1 MLKTPSQAEAAPVR
15 LCGFLCP
22 QFSVAE
28 RAANKIPSGNMPADL
43 VTVLSAWPPSQKWR
57 FQRNHK
63 DIYMKNTLIV
73 GDSVVKQLNGL
84 YSLNDLHKASG
95 GENRHR
101 PNYFLSIAQTEE
113 LIKEIQIAGMS
124 AIYAKPR
131 IGTFVCRELVIA
143 YSAWISPA
151 FHLKVI
157 RVFLSATDPVRTEK
171 PKSGKYYYPKT
182 MLNQRYFNG
191 GTNSVR
197 LYGAEIAHPKF
208 ISPTL
213 DLFNR
218 IESEGGTVDAC
229 RKEFDSMRKIIKGYT
244 DFMESLQ
251 NQMVMVRTA
260 RY

>member
-1 MLKTPSQAEAAPVR
+1 MSNIISI
-15 LCGFLCP
+15 G
-22 QFSVAE
+22 S
-28 RAANKIPSGNMPADL
+28 
-43 VTVLSAWPPSQKWR
+43 SAIRQI
-57 FQRNHK
+57 
-63 DIYMKNTLIV
+63 DGY
-73 GDSVVKQLNGL
+73 
-84 YSLNDLHKASG
+84 YCLNDLHKASG
-95 GENRHR
+95 GENKHQPYLFIR
-101 PNYFLSIAQTEE
+101 LDQTQA
-113 LIKEIQIAGMS
+113 LIQQINTSVDLENAGIP
-124 AIYAKPR
+124 AIKTQRGKFGGTYACK
-131 IGTFVCRELVIA
+131 ELVIA
-143 YSAWISPA
+143 YAAWISPS

-157 RVFLSATDPVRTEK
+157 RVFLAATDPVRTEK

-197 LYGAEIAHPKF
+197 LYGVEVAHPKF

-229 RKEFDSMRKIIKGYT
+229 RKEFDSMRKIIKEYT

-251 NQMVMVRTA
+251 NQMTMVRTA

>member
-1 MLKTPSQAEAAPVR
+1 MS
-15 LCGFLCP
+15 
-22 QFSVAE
+22 
-28 RAANKIPSGNMPADL
+28 NI
-43 VTVLSAWPPSQKWR
+43 LSIGSSAIRQ
-57 FQRNHK
+57 Q
-63 DIYMKNTLIV
+63 D
-73 GDSVVKQLNGL
+73 GL

-95 GENRHR
+95 GVNKHR
-101 PNYFLSIAQTEE
+101 PNYFLENKQTKE
-113 LIKEIQIAGMS
+113 LISEIQIAGIP
-124 AIYAKPR
+124 AISTKPK
-131 IGTFVCRELVIA
+131 IGTYACRELVIA
-143 YSAWISPA
+143 YAAWISPA

-157 RVFLSATDPVRTEK
+157 RVFLGVTDPVKQEK
-171 PKSGKYYYPKT
+171 PKAGKYYYPKSL
-182 MLNQRYFNG
+182 LNQRYFNG

-197 LYGAEIAHPKF
+197 LYGAEVAHPKF